1 MKRILSNLLTIA
13 LLLLSATSLSAQEL
27 IKVSGTVT
35 SAEDTLP
42 LIGVSVISGPNSGV
56 TTGIDGTYSIA
67 VSAGTKL
74 RFQYIGFAEH
84 EWLVPEG
91 ASAVTH
97 DVVPIPTRCRRAIW
111 R

>member
-13 LLLLSATSLSAQEL
+13 LLLLSAISLSAQEL
-27 IKVSGTVT
+27 ITVSGTVT

-56 TTGIDGTYSIA
+56 TTGIDGTYTIS

-74 RFQYIGFAEH
+74 RFQYIGFGSTSGSCPKVR
-84 EWLVPEG
+84 LP
-91 ASAVTH
+91 
-97 DVVPIPTRCRRAIW
+97 
-111 R
+111 